1 MEKFSVFLLDQL
13 FCIYVFSFSLVVVFS
28 SALTV
33 YIYKEIDTCVFFTMF
48 LHLFNGTLCILID
61 ACFKLHGA
69 LLLYCFTHVHFFVG
83 LHPFQPAGLS
93 SEIICPP
100 APPLKNFL

>member
-48 LHLFNGTLCILID
+48 LHLFLWY
-61 ACFKLHGA
+61 F
-69 LLLYCFTHVHFFVG
+69 LYF
-83 LHPFQPAGLS
+83 
-93 SEIICPP
+93 
-100 APPLKNFL
+100 N